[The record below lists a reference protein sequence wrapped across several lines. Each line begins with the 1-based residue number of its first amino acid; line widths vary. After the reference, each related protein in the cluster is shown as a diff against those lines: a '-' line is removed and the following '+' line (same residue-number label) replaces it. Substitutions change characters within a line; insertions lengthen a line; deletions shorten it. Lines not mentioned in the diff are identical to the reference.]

1 MRLMR
6 LMHLAML
13 GASTRGDGLPHT
25 RCCAP
30 SHAVCAHHAWQDADD
45 SYTPLKQV
53 SVPLTASW
61 QMYEVDI
68 SVPKYRQG
76 HTIIISYW
84 VGEFAGSYALD
95 DFQV

>member
-1 MRLMR
+1 
-6 LMHLAML
+6 
-13 GASTRGDGLPHT
+13 
-25 RCCAP
+25 
-30 SHAVCAHHAWQDADD
+30 
-45 SYTPLKQV
+45 
-53 SVPLTASW
+53 
-61 QMYEVDI
+61 MYEVDI